1 MIDVSNKEI
10 KNKGKRER
18 ERREKSRKSNEKT
31 FDQTIV
37 SIWLERKK
45 NTLQLQCYKI
55 SSEDMTGTSSKATE
69 WNKEKFSPHSVIDL
83 SPSID
88 R

>member
-1 MIDVSNKEI
+1 MIDVSKKEI
-10 KNKGKRER
+10 KNKGKER
-18 ERREKSRKSNEKT
+18 GEKKRRKSNEKT

-55 SSEDMTGTSSKATE
+55 SPEDTMGTSSKATE
-69 WNKEKFSPHSVIDL
+69 WNREKFFSSFRH
-83 SPSID
+83 
-88 R
+88 